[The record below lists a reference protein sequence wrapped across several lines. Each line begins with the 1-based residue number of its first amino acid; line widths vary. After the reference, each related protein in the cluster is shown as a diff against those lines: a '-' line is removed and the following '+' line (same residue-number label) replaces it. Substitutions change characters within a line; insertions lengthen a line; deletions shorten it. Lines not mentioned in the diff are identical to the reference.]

1 MSERTT
7 TNQLRGLIALVLLAL
22 IYGITGIFARYFT
35 MHLGVFEQWYLRFFV
50 ALIVTIIVFRRKIDY
65 HKFMHISR
73 TEWTVMSIRGIVGF
87 VGALWLYAE
96 STHYTTIG
104 SVAAMQIVPT
114 TALLGV
120 IIFHEK
126 VSKAML
132 GLIVLSFAGAAI
144 VALHDVAH
152 LTFGVGEIMSLVSGA
167 LFSLSLVLRK
177 KQTGELN
184 NYELVFGVTAIALV
198 GNYLLNVITGGD
210 WTPASQAITPTLG
223 LLLVIAGALSA
234 LMSLLANYGFE
245 HVKATTATVILNL
258 ELVFGALFGYM
269 LYREVLTPR
278 QTFGALVILLAS
290 STVAYLEA
298 KKPTLVTEVP
308 AENEY
313 NERHASEI
321 V

>member
-1 MSERTT
+1 MKGKTA
-7 TNQLRGLIALVLLAL
+7 NHQLRGFLALVLLAL
-22 IYGITGIFARYFT
+22 IYGLTGIFARYFST
-35 MHLGVFEQWYLRFFV
+35 HLGVFEQWYLRFLV
-50 ALIVTIIVFRRKIDY
+50 ALIVTVIVFHRKIDY
-65 HKFMHISR
+65 RKFRHISR
-73 TEWTVMSIRGIVGF
+73 TEWIVMLVRGIVGF

-114 TALLGV
+114 TALLG
-120 IIFHEK
+120 ILIFHEK
-126 VSKAML
+126 VSRTLL

-144 VALHDVAH
+144 VALQDVVH
-152 LTFGVGEIMSLVSGA
+152 LKFGVGEVMSLVSGA

-198 GNYLLNVITGGD
+198 GNYLLNIAVGGN
-210 WTPASQAITPTLG
+210 WTPATHIITPTLG
-223 LLLVIAGALSA
+223 LLLIVAGALSA

-258 ELVFGALFGYM
+258 ELVFGAVFGYL

-278 QTFGALVILLAS
+278 QTLGALIILFAS
-290 STVAYLEA
+290 SAVAYMEA
-298 KKPTLVTEVP
+298 KKPAPKGQVIEG
-308 AENEY
+308 EY
-313 NERHASEI
+313 NEQHASEI